1 MKSRLIKSVMV
12 VFLFF
17 PVVSC
22 LEPASTA
29 DYLDRFEQFV
39 KDVEKNGSKFN
50 ESDWKWA
57 NKRYSKYTGVYY
69 DRFREDLKM
78 EEKIRVTV
86 LKGRYLAAK
95 GSSSEGRLIQEN
107 LKENVDK
114 LGQDVQ
120 KYLDENLD
128 EDIEEITKGAREIGD
143 SAVKVVEE
151 VLRELKKK
159 KE

>member
-1 MKSRLIKSVMV
+1 M
-12 VFLFF
+12 
-17 PVVSC
+17 
-22 LEPASTA
+22 
-29 DYLDRFEQFV
+29 
-39 KDVEKNGSKFN
+39 
-50 ESDWKWA
+50 
-57 NKRYSKYTGVYY
+57 KYTGVYY

-78 EEKIRVTV
+78 EDKIRVTV

-95 GSSSEGRLIQEN
+95 GSSSVGRLIQEN